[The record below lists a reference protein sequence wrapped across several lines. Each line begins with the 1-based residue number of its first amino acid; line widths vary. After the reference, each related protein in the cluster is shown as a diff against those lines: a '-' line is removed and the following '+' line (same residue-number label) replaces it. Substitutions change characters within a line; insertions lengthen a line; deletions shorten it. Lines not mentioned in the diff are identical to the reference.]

1 MVIGMYVIDTNA
13 FYYAAEISEFT
24 YSKEKLQEFIRTH
37 ETIISTTSLFEFLI
51 KHKDK
56 IDIVQKGGKYLYQNN
71 IKIAS
76 NVINPLP
83 EHFIDDL
90 ANISQ
95 ESLDVLCAEILK
107 NKINVESM
115 FTSVLFDMCL
125 FSGYYF
131 TALSDGT
138 EPCEYCFG
146 VLEATYR
153 MFATIVLDAFKELY
167 TEGYKTDDCE
177 TYIRNCF
184 YNLLAFMLEKGIPF
198 IEKAKSIKT
207 EEEYRNVDN
216 WLPSEEYSH
225 LTEQL
230 LRKFKKQRSTAF
242 LHRLSVIYWQHNND
256 PELKQHIARLRAIF
270 DKKIA
275 CPALQDYFYDTLVN
289 ILVHGGALYKNDLLD
304 AIILCNTQDQHL
316 LITYDGGVINRMRK
330 REHENDVYK
339 NSLLAIKK
347 LQEL

>member
-1 MVIGMYVIDTNA
+1 
-13 FYYAAEISEFT
+13 
-24 YSKEKLQEFIRTH
+24 
-37 ETIISTTSLFEFLI
+37 
-51 KHKDK
+51 
-56 IDIVQKGGKYLYQNN
+56 
-71 IKIAS
+71 
-76 NVINPLP
+76 
-83 EHFIDDL
+83 
-90 ANISQ
+90 
-95 ESLDVLCAEILK
+95 
-107 NKINVESM
+107 
-115 FTSVLFDMCL
+115 
-125 FSGYYF
+125 
-131 TALSDGT
+131 
-138 EPCEYCFG
+138 
-146 VLEATYR
+146 
-153 MFATIVLDAFKELY
+153 
-167 TEGYKTDDCE
+167 
-177 TYIRNCF
+177 
-184 YNLLAFMLEKGIPF
+184 MLEKGIPF